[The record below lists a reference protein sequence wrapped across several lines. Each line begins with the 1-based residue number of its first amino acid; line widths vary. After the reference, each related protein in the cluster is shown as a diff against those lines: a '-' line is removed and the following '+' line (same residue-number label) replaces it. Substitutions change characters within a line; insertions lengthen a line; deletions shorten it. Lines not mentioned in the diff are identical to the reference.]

1 MLIILTLVFIFELQH
16 ERPWIIAHLG
26 VGPCFNYR
34 LPYSS
39 LSALYLSLFSARR
52 IKAYIMEMDP
62 SLVSELQ
69 MSVSAQNT
77 S

>member
-16 ERPWIIAHLG
+16 ERPWVIAHLG

-34 LPYSS
+34 LPHSS

-52 IKAYIMEMDP
+52 IKAYIMEMEP

-69 MSVSAQNT
+69 MSVSAQNP